1 MPYGD
6 VIGNKE
12 LYKKPEGGANMADSK
27 NCNCGCQDTTTTNP
41 DGGYACP
48 PYWPWPPRPDCPAP
62 PPPYPGE
69 WPGPVCPP
77 KSSVEAQIAKLA
89 KKSATIR
96 AMLDALKNKNKPIL
110 ISIGCKQYNFGC
122 YLDAEKSTTEYGT
135 TIETMLEKELDAIK
149 TKLTELTED
158 LTVADVNDMTET
170 TVTV

>member
-1 MPYGD
+1 M
-6 VIGNKE
+6 
-12 LYKKPEGGANMADSK
+12 
-27 NCNCGCQDTTTTNP
+27 
-41 DGGYACP
+41 
-48 PYWPWPPRPDCPAP
+48 
-62 PPPYPGE
+62 
-69 WPGPVCPP
+69 
-77 KSSVEAQIAKLA
+77 EAQIAKLA